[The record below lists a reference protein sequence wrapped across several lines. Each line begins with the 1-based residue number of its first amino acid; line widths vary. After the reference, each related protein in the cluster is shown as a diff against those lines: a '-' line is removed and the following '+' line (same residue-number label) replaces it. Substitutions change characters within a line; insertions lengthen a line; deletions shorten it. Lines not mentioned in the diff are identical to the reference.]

1 MNEEI
6 KAEVARQVREER
18 VRLLSPKPGDVVVFQ
33 LAGPIDMQQLNYFYE
48 DLKPFI
54 ERHPG
59 VQFMAGERI
68 EDVLVVRPQA
78 PPRVRVSDEVI
89 SRNDWK
95 GV

>member
-18 VRLLSPKPGDVVVFQ
+18 VRLLSPKPGDIVVFQ
-33 LAGPIDMQQLNYFYE
+33 LAGPVDSEQLGYFYE
-48 DLKPFI
+48 DLRPVI

-68 EDVLVVRPQA
+68 EDVIVVRPPA
-78 PPRVRVSDEVI
+78 PVASRVADEVI
-89 SRNDWK
+89 SRSDWK